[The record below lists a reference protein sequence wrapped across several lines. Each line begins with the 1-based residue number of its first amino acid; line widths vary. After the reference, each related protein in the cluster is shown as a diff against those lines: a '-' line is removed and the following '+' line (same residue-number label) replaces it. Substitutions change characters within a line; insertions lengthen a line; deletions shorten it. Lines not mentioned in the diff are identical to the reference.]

1 MISNSQQSSRRLLN
15 TPSQLAR
22 SSLFYLQE
30 IGVLTC
36 DADFCSQREA
46 LDSFLILLVPRGH
59 GSLSYR
65 GSVYNLKPGCIAW
78 INCSHGYS
86 YRSSVEC
93 PLELAWIHCNSVTM
107 RELCL
112 FYRQKQGSNIIHV
125 KELQPFMTAYEE
137 IESLLSEKK
146 ASFEYH
152 ISLQLHTLINMLT
165 MFSQEKDGVTNAIS
179 SISEKGALIKEYIE
193 NHFAEKITLDDLSR
207 EFCVSKYYM
216 LRSFRNQYSM
226 TIIQYLAACRIQHA
240 KKLLRFSDM
249 QIEAIGRACGIDDV
263 SYFNRLFRSYEG
275 MTAGQYRKQWKS

>member
-1 MISNSQQSSRRLLN
+1 MTTGNQQSSRRLIH

-22 SSLFYLQE
+22 NSLFYLQE
-30 IGVLTC
+30 IGVLSC
-36 DADFCSQREA
+36 GPDFCSKRDA
-46 LDSFLILLVPRGH
+46 LDSFLFLLVPRGH
-59 GSLSYR
+59 GTLAYR
-65 GSVYNLKPGCIAW
+65 GNTYNLKPGCIVW

-86 YRSSVEC
+86 YKSSSES
-93 PLELAWIHCNSVTM
+93 PLELVWIHCSSASM
-107 RELCL
+107 KELCS
-112 FYRQKQGSNIIHV
+112 FYRQKQGSNIIHA
-125 KELQPFMTAYEE
+125 KELQPFMDIYDE
-137 IESLLSEKK
+137 IEKLLSEKK
-146 ASFEYH
+146 SSFEYH
-152 ISLQLHTLINMLT
+152 ISLQLHSLVNMMT
-165 MFSQEKDGVTNAIS
+165 IFSQETDGVTNAIS
-179 SISEKGALIKEYIE
+179 SIAEKGALIKEYIE

-275 MTAGQYRKQWKS
+275 MTAGQFRRQWKS